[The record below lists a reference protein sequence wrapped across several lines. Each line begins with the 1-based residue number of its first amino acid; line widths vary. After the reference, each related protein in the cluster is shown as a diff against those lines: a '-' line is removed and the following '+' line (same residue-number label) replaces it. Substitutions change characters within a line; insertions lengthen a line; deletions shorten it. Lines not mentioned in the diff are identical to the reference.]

1 MVDLSTEYSQTNS
14 QLQQNVNEALLQLG
28 NIRSQIGTLGL
39 GDLDMPTAPDTP
51 PPNPAFPNRPAPPNL
66 QNVTIGAVTAGGVTA
81 STPSGPT
88 ISRPDSWAGPLT
100 PAYRTAFEQFFTGDE
115 DTPDDVIARA
125 NTQVAAWVDAYFPA
139 LKECFQ
145 NVPESWVCDVIS
157 GVRPL
162 GNSETAIE
170 VAWRVAKA
178 NQHRD
183 TQSARKTL
191 YAEFASRGFS
201 IPPGAMVAAMERLH
215 ERSMDL
221 SSAANRDA
229 ALKDVDIQVQLLQTA
244 VDVAARLKQG
254 MLGIMAD
261 YFRVISSLSNDAAQ
275 YGIEKARI
283 KAQADAQ
290 FNEAMLRFSD
300 INQGYYRSLRDNL
313 LQYNGQ
319 VIDLFN
325 SNLSRAEIQARVSEA
340 SQRLQL
346 DASRVNSENKRT
358 EVQANTDVE
367 RTKADVYRTSVQAE
381 AARVG
386 AINDSSR
393 ISLEQYRTEVE
404 GRLAEANA
412 RAPSG
417 VGTALSGAASAFG
430 AIAASAAN
438 ASGTLIARI
447 EGV

>member
-1 MVDLSTEYSQTNS
+1 MADVSTEYSQTNS
-14 QLQQNVNEALLQLG
+14 QLQANVDEALLQLG
-28 NIRSQIGTLGL
+28 NIRSQINGLGL
-39 GDLDMPTAPDTP
+39 TDIDLPDAPNINAPTTS
-51 PPNPAFPNRPAPPNL
+51 FPNRPSAPNL
-66 QNVTIGAVTAGGVTA
+66 QNVSFDPVTAGGVTA
-81 STPSGPT
+81 TVPNAPAIEKPADWSGPAA
-88 ISRPDSWAGPLT
+88 PM
-100 PAYRTAFEQFFTGDE
+100 YRTAFEQFFTGDE

-125 NTQVAAWVDAYFPA
+125 NEQVSQWVDSYFPA
-139 LKECFQ
+139 IKDCFQ
-145 NVPESWVCDVIS
+145 NVPEQWICDVIS

-178 NQHRD
+178 NQNRD

-215 ERSMDL
+215 ERGMDL
-221 SSAANRDA
+221 SSAANREA

-244 VDVAARLKQG
+244 VDVSARLKQG
-254 MLGIMAD
+254 LMGIMAD
-261 YFRVISSLSNDAAQ
+261 YYRVVASLSNDAAQ

-290 FNEAMLRFSD
+290 FNEAMLRFSA
-300 INQGYYRSLRDNL
+300 INQDYYASLRGNL

-319 VIDLFN
+319 TIDLFN
-325 SNLSRAEIQARVSEA
+325 SGISAADIRARVGET

-346 DASRVNSENKRT
+346 DAASINATNKRT
-358 EVQANTDVE
+358 EVQANTDIE
-367 RTKADVYRTSVQAE
+367 RTRADVYRTAVQAE
-381 AARVG
+381 GARVG
-386 AINDSSR
+386 ALNDVNR

-404 GRLAEANA
+404 GKLAEANA
-412 RAPSG
+412 KAPSS
-417 VGTALSGAASAFG
+417 VGTALSGAAGAFG
-430 AIAASAAN
+430 QIAASAAN